1 MPGAKLRITVLITQS
16 GINSA
21 KRLGAGSLF
30 RFGSSLVEYS
40 CFDCLQLPAATSLP
54 TPPYKHHHS
63 ADFNLNSFSHIEF
76 HTPSPPPFH
85 PPTPTHTPTHPP
97 THSPHF
103 SPTPCPYKIA
113 QIMMRYTGPLT
124 AMCALHRHYTA
135 FLALNVFGTRPSHR
149 QEYEIW

>member
-76 HTPSPPPFH
+76 HTPSPPPVSPPNPHPHPH
-85 PPTPTHTPTHPP
+85 PPTD
-97 THSPHF
+97 
-103 SPTPCPYKIA
+103 
-113 QIMMRYTGPLT
+113 PLT
-124 AMCALHRHYTA
+124 TLLPHPMSIQNCPNYDAIYRPPDSNVCPSQTLHSISSTERVRHKA
-135 FLALNVFGTRPSHR
+135 KPQTR
-149 QEYEIW
+149 I